1 MFELTTVFALTFI
14 SNLVTKNGLMMFN
27 TLQFATGLQP
37 IMLVFLCA
45 VLLYYIYYENRR
57 QFAADYKYMTWQ
69 NEFRPMA
76 PFVMLIIITT
86 LFYGAY
92 ALQSD
97 VIMHG
102 GKRR

>member
-14 SNLVTKNGLMMFN
+14 SNLVAKNGLMMFN

-37 IMLVFLCA
+37 IMLVFICA
-45 VLLYYIYYENRR
+45 GLLYYFYYENRR

-76 PFVMLIIITT
+76 PFVMLIIIIT
-86 LFYGAY
+86 LFYGGY
-92 ALQSD
+92 ALQAD
-97 VIMHG
+97 VVMQG

>member
-1 MFELTTVFALTFI
+1 MFELTSVFALTFI
-14 SNLVTKNGLMMFN
+14 SNLVAKNGLMMFN
-27 TLQFATGLQP
+27 TLQFATGLPP
-37 IMLVFLCA
+37 IILLCLSLA
-45 VLLYYIYYENRR
+45 LLYYFYYENRR

-76 PFVMLIIITT
+76 PFVMLIIIIT
-86 LFYGAY
+86 LFYGGY
-92 ALQSD
+92 ALQTD